1 MAQEKKIPKRRC
13 AACRE
18 QKDKKELLRIV
29 RTPEGMIMVDPTEKA
44 NGRGAYLCRNVL
56 CLEKAQK
63 TKALERSLKSAM
75 PADFYELLRKEY
87 IEVENG

>member
-1 MAQEKKIPKRRC
+1 
-13 AACRE
+13 
-18 QKDKKELLRIV
+18 
-29 RTPEGMIMVDPTEKA
+29 MVDPTGKA